1 MKKNIINFLKF
12 VCFLVLLLALWNY
25 KLVFYGVGQLNGQL
39 KILCKTVPVAEVIK
53 NPETSQEV
61 REKLLLIEEIRRFA
75 MDSIGLKNSD
85 NYTTYYDQK
94 DKPLMWVVTG
104 CKPYSLEAKK
114 WKFPFVGEVSY
125 KGFFKEHRAKK
136 EEQLVKQQGYET
148 DIYSPSAWS
157 TLGYFTDPVLSN
169 ILKRG
174 PGRIADLIIH
184 ELTHSTIYLESS
196 VEFNENF
203 ATFIGEKGAERFLN
217 SKYGHD
223 SEEAVRFRNYLEDEE
238 IYSDYMMG
246 SARSLDSLYRSF
258 SPTLT
263 TKEKATLK
271 YQKIADIMLGLGK
284 LNFHSPQRYK
294 HDFVKNGLPNNTDF
308 MAFLRYRKKQDNFSK
323 VFEEKYNSDLKAF
336 MTDVVQ
342 KSEKGEALPFE

>member
-1 MKKNIINFLKF
+1 MKKNILNFLKF
-12 VCFLVLLLALWNY
+12 VCFVVLVFALWNY

-39 KILCKTVPVAEVIK
+39 KILCKTVPVAEVIN
-53 NPETSQEV
+53 NPETDKV
-61 REKLLLIEEIRRFA
+61 VKEKLLLVEEIRRFA
-75 MDSIGLKNSD
+75 MDSLGLKNSD
-85 NYTTYYDQK
+85 NYTTFYDQK

-114 WKFPFVGEVSY
+114 WNFPFVGEVSY

-136 EEQLVKQQGYET
+136 EELLVRQQGYET

-184 ELTHSTIYLESS
+184 ELTHTTIYLESS
-196 VEFNENF
+196 VDFNENF

-217 SKYGHD
+217 FKFGVG
-223 SEEAVRFRNYLEDEE
+223 SEESIKFRNYLDDEE
-238 IYSDYMMG
+238 TYSGYMML
-246 SARSLDSLYRSF
+246 SARNLDSLYKSF
-258 SPTLT
+258 SPTLS
-263 TKEKATLK
+263 TKEKANLK
-271 YQKIADIMLGLGK
+271 FKKIADIMLGLGN

-308 MAFLRYRKKQDNFSK
+308 MSFLRYRKKQDDFSK
-323 VFEEKYNSDLKAF
+323 VFIEQYDSDLKAF
-336 MTDVVQ
+336 MADVVQ
-342 KSEKGEALPFE
+342 KSEKGEVLPFE